1 MKDFL
6 EVVRFCVVLG
16 VLLFV
21 VLGMAIMGCLDGT
34 PPPTPEQ
41 QPHPIADVPE
51 QKPFPVKPVAVVEP
65 VEEKPAEPELA
76 EEPSVPWS
84 EFFRQARQTRQAQ
97 QVKEQQTAIVVSPD
111 YLLEVYDKNEVRGD
125 AKYKGNLLEVTG
137 EIDRIGRDIGN
148 TAYLTFKIEK
158 FTFRGVQCMMSKA
171 NEHKLANVD
180 VGDTVTV
187 FGTGAGMFG
196 NVLLRHCVLAE

>member
-34 PPPTPEQ
+34 PPPVEQ
-41 QPHPIADVPE
+41 Q
-51 QKPFPVKPVAVVEP
+51 PFPVKPVAVVEP
-65 VEEKPAEPELA
+65 AEEKPAEPVVEVAEKPAEPELA

-97 QVKEQQTAIVVSPD
+97 QVQEQQTAIVVSPD

-187 FGTGAGMFG
+187 RGTGAGMFG